1 MKHEGLGAEPDTWVQ
16 IPAWAFAGCVTVC
29 EYPASSSPAFSSVPA
44 TLVVLRKAVGQAY
57 SPVLSCV
64 SKSPSSI
71 LTAGSGKI
79 T

>member
-16 IPAWAFAGCVTVC
+16 ISAWAFAGCMTAC
-29 EYPASSSPAFSSVPA
+29 EYPASSSPVFSPVPA
-44 TLVVLRKAVGQAY
+44 TLVVLREAVGQAY
-57 SPVLSCV
+57 APVLSCV

-71 LTAGSGKI
+71 LTVGSGKI

>member
-1 MKHEGLGAEPDTWVQ
+1 MKHGLGAEPDTWVQ
-16 IPAWAFAGCVTVC
+16 IPAWAFAGCVTTC
-29 EYPASSSPAFSSVPA
+29 EYPASSSPASSSVPA
-44 TLVVLRKAVGQAY
+44 TLVALRKAVGQAY

-71 LTAGSGKI
+71 LTAGSGII